1 MGVQDEQRVKEDFK
15 RLQHENRTCPHCDGN
30 GLVIVFHPAWD
41 GDRVGVTSAG
51 RPFPAEVA
59 AHCLC
64 PVGRWIRERVE
75 FEEQRRI
82 PRVEDIVAG
91 RSKWLM
97 KPPSRR
103 DAADGPPAPTRR
115 DINAMFQSKSVTG
128 GAA

>member
-30 GLVIVFHPAWD
+30 GRVIVFHPAWD
-41 GDRVGVTSAG
+41 GDRVGKTSAG
-51 RPFPAEVA
+51 RPFSAEIA

-82 PRVEDIVAG
+82 PRVEDIVTG

-97 KPPSRR
+97 KPPARR
-103 DAADGPPAPTRR
+103 DHDEPPAPTRR